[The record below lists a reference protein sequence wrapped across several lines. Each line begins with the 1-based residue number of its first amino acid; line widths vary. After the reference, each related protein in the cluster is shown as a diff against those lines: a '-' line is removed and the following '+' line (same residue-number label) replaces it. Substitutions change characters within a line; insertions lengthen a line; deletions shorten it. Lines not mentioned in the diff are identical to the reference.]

1 MKLSLSEISTVSA
14 TFAEDVEAY
23 AAAGFAA
30 IGIWEFK
37 LPADDDANLAL
48 LAAAGLAVSNCSP
61 AHPSI
66 LPNAVI
72 EGPDD
77 PEERIELLCESVR
90 RLARYR
96 PSSVVCLT
104 GAAGGTDEGDARR
117 IVIDGLRRVAA
128 VARESGVRLGLEPIH
143 ASQRDDLSLITTIPE
158 ALALLA
164 EAGLAD
170 VGVMIDAYH
179 VWDTPDV
186 LEHLRANA
194 ARVTGLHVADWP
206 PEPGRSDRLLPGE
219 GHSRTRELVAALH
232 EAGFDGY
239 LDVEIF
245 GDPDRPGSLWAL
257 PVAEAARRAYVAAVG
272 VAP

>member
-1 MKLSLSEISTVSA
+1 MKLSLSEISTISA

-30 IGIWEFK
+30 IGIWEVK
-37 LPADDDANLAL
+37 LPADDEANLAL
-48 LAAAGLAVSNCSP
+48 LEEAGLAVSNCIP

-77 PEERIELLCESVR
+77 PEVRIELLCESVR

-104 GAAGGTDEGDARR
+104 GAAGGTGEAAARA

-128 VARESGVRLGLEPIH
+128 AARESGVRLGLEPIH
-143 ASQRDDLSLITTIPE
+143 ASQRDALSIVTSIPE
-158 ALALLA
+158 ALALLD
-164 EAGLAD
+164 EAGLDD
-170 VGVMIDAYH
+170 VGVMIDLYH

-186 LEHLRANA
+186 LEHLRASA
-194 ARVTGLHVADWP
+194 ARVTGLHVGDWP
-206 PEPGRSDRLLPGE
+206 AEPGRGDRLLPGE
-219 GHSRTRELVAALH
+219 GHSRTRELVTALH
-232 EAGFDGY
+232 EGGFDGY

-245 GDPDRPGSLWAL
+245 GDPDRPESLWAL
-257 PVAEAARRAYVAAVG
+257 PVDEAARRAYVAAVG

>member
-1 MKLSLSEISTVSA
+1 MKLSLSEISTVAA

-30 IGIWEFK
+30 IGIWETK

-48 LAAAGLAVSNCSP
+48 LERAGLAVSNCIP

-72 EGPDD
+72 EGPHD
-77 PEERIELLCESVR
+77 PEERIELLCASVR

-96 PSSVVCLT
+96 PSSIVCLT
-104 GAAGGTDEGDARR
+104 GAAGGTDVADARA
-117 IVIDGLRRVAA
+117 IVIDGLRRLAA
-128 VARESGVRLGLEPIH
+128 AAREAGVRLGLEPIH
-143 ASQRDDLSLITTIPE
+143 VSQREALSIVTSIPE
-158 ALALLA
+158 ALALL
-164 EAGLAD
+164 EKAGLD
-170 VGVMIDAYH
+170 DIGVMVDLYH

-186 LEHLRANA
+186 VEHLLATA
-194 ARVTGLHVADWP
+194 PRVTGLHVADWP
-206 PEPGRSDRLLPGE
+206 AEPGRGDRLLPGE

-232 EAGFDGY
+232 EGGFDGY
-239 LDVEIF
+239 LDVEVF
-245 GDPDRPGSLWAL
+245 GDPERADSLWAL
-257 PVAEAARRAYVAAVG
+257 PVGEAARRAYVAAVG

>member
-1 MKLSLSEISTVSA
+1 MSA

-48 LAAAGLAVSNCSP
+48 LEEAGLAVSNCVP

-77 PEERIELLCESVR
+77 PEERIELLCASVR

-104 GAAGGTDEGDARR
+104 GAAGGSDELDARR

-128 VARESGVRLGLEPIH
+128 TARESGVRLGLEPIH
-143 ASQRDDLSLITTIPE
+143 TSQRDELSLVTSIPE
-158 ALALLA
+158 ALALLT
-164 EAGLAD
+164 EAGVDD

-194 ARVTGLHVADWP
+194 ARVTGLHVGDWP
-206 PEPGRSDRLLPGE
+206 ADTSRSDRLLPGE
-219 GHSRTRELVAALH
+219 GRSLTRELVAALH
-232 EAGFDGY
+232 DGGFDGY
-239 LDVEIF
+239 VDVEIF
-245 GDPDRPGSLWAL
+245 GDPDRPDSLWAL
-257 PVAEAARRAYVAAVG
+257 PVEEAARRAYAAVVG
-272 VAP
+272 VTP

>member
-14 TFAEDVEAY
+14 TFAEDVVAY

-37 LPADDDANLAL
+37 LPDDDDANIAL
-48 LAAAGLAVSNCSP
+48 LQEAGLAVSNCVP

-77 PEERIELLCESVR
+77 PEERIELLCASVR
-90 RLARYR
+90 RLAPYR
-96 PSSVVCLT
+96 PSSIVCLT
-104 GAAGGTDEGDARR
+104 GAPGGTNEDDARR

-143 ASQRDDLSLITTIPE
+143 VSQRDKLSLITSIPE

-164 EAGLAD
+164 EAGLDD

-186 LEHLRANA
+186 MDHLRSNA
-194 ARVTGLHVADWP
+194 ARVTGVHVADWP
-206 PEPGRSDRLLPGE
+206 AETGRGDRLLPGE
-219 GHSRTRELVAALH
+219 GHSRTRELIAALH
-232 EAGFDGY
+232 EGGFDGY

-245 GDPDRPGSLWAL
+245 GDPDRLDSLWAL
-257 PVAEAARRAYVAAVG
+257 PVDEAARRAYAAAVG